1 MKEVNDINEVLE
13 LVEEL
18 YQYEAIILMKW
29 NFSFE
34 IVLFLN
40 NSSVFVVGPTPML

>member
-1 MKEVNDINEVLE
+1 MKEVEDTHEVLE

-18 YQYEAIILMKW
+18 YQQQAIILMKW
-29 NFSFE
+29 DISFE